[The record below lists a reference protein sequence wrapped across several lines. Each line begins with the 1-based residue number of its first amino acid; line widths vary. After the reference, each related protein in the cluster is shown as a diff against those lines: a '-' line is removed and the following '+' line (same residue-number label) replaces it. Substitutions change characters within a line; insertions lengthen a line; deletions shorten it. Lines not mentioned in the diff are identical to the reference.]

1 MKPHVMCAL
10 SKELTAYLKDMKE
23 LDRPALIAVNKRLLK
38 MQLEVSENLEK
49 IP

>member
-10 SKELTAYLKDMKE
+10 SKELHCYLKELKE

-38 MQLEVSENLEK
+38 MQQEISESLEK
-49 IP
+49 LS